1 MAASILSLDD
11 VWVEYAIYG
20 LANRSLKKTLVGLAS
35 RGRLAREVETEISRV
50 VALKGINLRVD
61 DGERVG
67 VVGAN
72 GAGKTTLLRVM
83 AGALKPLRGRIRRI
97 GFTSSLFDVSL
108 GMNSEANGWDNITLR
123 ALYLGLTP
131 REIRALADEIADFSG
146 LTPEQLA
153 CPVRTYSSG
162 MQVRLAFA
170 ISTAV
175 RPDILLLDEWISA
188 GDAAFVEKA
197 KQRMIDLVDKSRILI
212 FATHYDWL
220 LAGICNRAICLQD
233 GKIVADGPV
242 ADTLAFY
249 HQSATPLPAQ

>member
-1 MAASILSLDD
+1 MTAASLLLEN

-20 LANRSLKKTLVGLAS
+20 LANRSLKKTLVGAVS
-35 RGRLAREVETEISRV
+35 RGRLVREVETELSHV
-50 VALKGINLRVD
+50 VALKGINLWVK
-61 DGERVG
+61 DGDRLG
-67 VVGAN
+67 VVGSN

-83 AGALKPLRGRIRRI
+83 AGALKPAQGRIRRV

-108 GMNSEANGWDNITLR
+108 GMNPEASGWDNITLR
-123 ALYLGLTP
+123 GLYLGLAP

-162 MQVRLAFA
+162 MQVRLAFS
-170 ISTAV
+170 ISTSV

-197 KQRMIDLVDKSRILI
+197 KQRMHDLVDKSRILI

-233 GKIVADGPV
+233 GRIIADGAV

-249 HQSATPLPAQ
+249 HQATAS

>member
-1 MAASILSLDD
+1 VAASILSLDD

-97 GFTSSLFDVSL
+97 GFT
-108 GMNSEANGWDNITLR
+108 
-123 ALYLGLTP
+123 P
-131 REIRALADEIADFSG
+131 R
-146 LTPEQLA
+146 
-153 CPVRTYSSG
+153 
-162 MQVRLAFA
+162 
-170 ISTAV
+170 
-175 RPDILLLDEWISA
+175 
-188 GDAAFVEKA
+188 
-197 KQRMIDLVDKSRILI
+197 
-212 FATHYDWL
+212 
-220 LAGICNRAICLQD
+220 CLMCHW
-233 GKIVADGPV
+233 G
-242 ADTLAFY
+242 
-249 HQSATPLPAQ
+249 